1 MVGII
6 TRSNHPSLYW
16 PGINSIFGDSYKD
29 QEQFHSQIFTMR
41 RSKKAHEEI
50 AQITGFGLAVKKP
63 EGEPILYD
71 STQEISPRT
80 RFLHCVYAL
89 GFVVTREAKE
99 DLQYKEVSFR
109 NARALGRAMRTTKEI
124 VHHDVL
130 NRAFDPL
137 SPLADGEPLVST
149 QHTGAGGGTQSN
161 QIAVPADLSEVAIE
175 DMITQLAL
183 FRDARGHFI
192 NVKPKSLVIHPS
204 QMFEAE
210 RILGSDYQSNSES
223 NNINVLK
230 AKRFVPK
237 VIASPYFLVNDGFL
251 MVTDVDDGLLCFQRR
266 ALEFWEDN
274 PDGKGNREFDTH
286 NAKYQANERYA
297 VGAADWRSVIGSPG
311 S

>member
-16 PGINSIFGDSYKD
+16 PGIESIFGLSYKF
-29 QEQFHSQIFTMR
+29 QEQYWSQFFNQR

-50 AQITGFGLAVKKP
+50 AQVTGFGLAVEKP

-71 STQEISPRT
+71 STKEISPRT
-80 RFLHCVYAL
+80 RFLHTVYAL

-99 DLQYKEVSFR
+99 DLQYKEVAFNS
-109 NARALGRAMRTTKEI
+109 ARSLGRAMRTTKEI
-124 VHHDVL
+124 VHHHVL
-130 NRAFDPL
+130 NSAFDPL
-137 SPLADGEPLVST
+137 APGSDGEPLVST
-149 QHTGAGGGTQSN
+149 QHSGAGAGTQSN
-161 QIAVPADLSEVAIE
+161 QIAVPADLSEVALE
-175 DMITQLAL
+175 DMITQLSL

-192 NVKPKSLVIHPS
+192 SVMPKSLLIHPS

-210 RILGSDYQSNSES
+210 RILGSSYQSNSES
-223 NNINVLK
+223 NNMNVLK
-230 AKRFVPK
+230 AKKFVPK
-237 VIASPYFLVNDGFL
+237 IIASPYLMVNDGFFII
-251 MVTDVDDGLLCFQRR
+251 TDVDDGLLCFQRR
-266 ALEFWEDN
+266 NLEFWEDN

-297 VGAADWRSVIGSPG
+297 VGWADWRGVIGSPG